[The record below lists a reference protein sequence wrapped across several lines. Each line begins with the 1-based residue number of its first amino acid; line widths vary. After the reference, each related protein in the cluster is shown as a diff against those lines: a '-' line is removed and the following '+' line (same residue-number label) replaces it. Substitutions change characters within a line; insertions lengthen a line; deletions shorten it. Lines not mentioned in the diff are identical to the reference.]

1 MRRSTLVVVALA
13 ALTASLVL
21 ATSVSA
27 DTFHSTVLATSLSGQ
42 EEVDA
47 NGVPGQGDPDGRGA
61 AAIRINTDTDQ
72 VCWTILVH
80 GIELPAAAAHIHQA
94 PAGVNGPIVVGLS
107 APTASNRFLER
118 LGIGV
123 SHGCTT
129 SSLADAIVADPSGF
143 YVNVHNT
150 PFSAGAL
157 RGQL

>member
-1 MRRSTLVVVALA
+1 MRRTMLVVVALA
-13 ALTASLVL
+13 ASLVL
-21 ATSVSA
+21 ATTVA
-27 DTFHSTVLATSLSGQ
+27 AGRVHSTVLATSLSGQ

-72 VCWTILVH
+72 ICWAILVH
-80 GIELPAAAAHIHQA
+80 GIELPAALAHIHQA
-94 PAGVNGPIVVGLS
+94 PAGANGPIVVDLT
-107 APTASNRFLER
+107 APTATNKLQER
-118 LGIGV
+118 LNIGV

-129 SSLADAIVADPSGF
+129 SSLADAIVANPSGF

-150 PFSAGAL
+150 PFPAGAV